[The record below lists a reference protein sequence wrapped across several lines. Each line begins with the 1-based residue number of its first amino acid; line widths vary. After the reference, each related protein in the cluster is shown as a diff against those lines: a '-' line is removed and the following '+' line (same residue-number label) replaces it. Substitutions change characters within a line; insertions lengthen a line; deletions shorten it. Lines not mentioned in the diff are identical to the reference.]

1 MTHPRQTLFGFIRT
15 YGPYLWL
22 AAVLGLAIYFGIR
35 QQAELGRIRDAL
47 GNSHPGWIAGLVGIE
62 LVILILVARTYRV
75 LLDRLGHRLRILS
88 LIRVHL
94 QRVVVGTVTPV
105 GGPSSMVV
113 FVHSLRKKNVR
124 AADALLAISIKSVI
138 GNVAFLMILIPVL
151 FVQKPSTLLVFSTIG
166 LVMLVAVMV
175 GALAVGLSNRKPPRW
190 LLSRLPR
197 KGLKFLAE
205 VRCHHIS
212 FRSLIEPFSCMLATK
227 LCGALMLFVA
237 LHAVGQDPNISVP
250 LIAYV
255 IGMVFFLVAP
265 VFQGIGIVEVSMA
278 VALER
283 LGIPASAAVAATLL
297 CRMGELWL
305 PLSVGI
311 LMQARD
317 TLVTR
322 SATGAI

>member
-1 MTHPRQTLFGFIRT
+1 MTSSRRVWIGYLRA

-22 AAVLGLAIYFGIR
+22 VAILGFAIFFGFR
-35 QQAELGRIRDAL
+35 QQAELGRIKDAL
-47 GNSHPGWIAGLVGIE
+47 SNAHPGWIAGLIGIE
-62 LVILILVARTYRV
+62 IVILALVAHTYGV
-75 LLDRLGHRLRILS
+75 LLKRLGHKLRILA
-88 LIRVHL
+88 LVRVHL

-113 FVHSLRKKNVR
+113 FVHSLRKKNIG

-138 GNVAFLMILIPVL
+138 GNVAFLLILIPVL
-151 FVQKPSTLLVFSTIG
+151 FVQKPSTLLVISTFGLVLIVAAMVAALAIG
-166 LVMLVAVMV
+166 L
-175 GALAVGLSNRKPPRW
+175 SSRKPPTW

-197 KGLKFLAE
+197 KGLKFLAQ
-205 VRCHHIS
+205 VRCHNIS
-212 FRSLIEPFSCMLATK
+212 FRSLIEPFTCMFATK

-237 LHAVGQDPNISVP
+237 LHAVGQDPNVTVP

-265 VFQGIGIVEVSMA
+265 VFQGIGVVEVSMA

-283 LGIPASAAVAATLL
+283 LGVPASAAVAATLL

-305 PLSVGI
+305 PLAAGI
-311 LMQARD
+311 IMQARE
-317 TLVTR
+317 TLTSR
-322 SATGAI
+322 SAPAAI